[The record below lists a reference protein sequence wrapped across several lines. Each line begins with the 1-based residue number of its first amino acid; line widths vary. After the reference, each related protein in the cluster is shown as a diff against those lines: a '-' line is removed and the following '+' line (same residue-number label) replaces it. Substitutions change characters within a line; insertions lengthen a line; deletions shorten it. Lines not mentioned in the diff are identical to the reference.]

1 LAIKLDGEYSHIS
14 VEIVKLVGQ
23 VSNKYV
29 QKDKVHMA
37 LNLEVIILISKVKLN
52 GVFIYP
58 KIYLYQNQHLYSAL
72 EQLFL
77 EPYSKVSKLVMK

>member
-52 GVFIYP
+52 GVFIYQ

-77 EPYSKVSKLVMK
+77 ELYSKVSKLVMK